1 MTVCQ
6 EVTQAKANIEIWYK
20 KKVCWN
26 QTKILLQML
35 KSSKNLT
42 EYTYTKNIYINLK
55 KADLFF
61 LERSLFSLILRPP
74 PSVVLLAP
82 SFHLSGTITFESFFS
97 PMYLTNSIKE
107 IQKIIKNIINR
118 NSFRQK
124 VSIRVQKLRPISIF
138 AYF

>member
-1 MTVCQ
+1 
-6 EVTQAKANIEIWYK
+6 
-20 KKVCWN
+20 
-26 QTKILLQML
+26 ML

-107 IQKIIKNIINR
+107 IQKIIKKIINR